1 MVLRFDLRADSDQP
15 ITILAFLAIFAAV
28 GLSGAE
34 ATLGR
39 AAILVLGIWVGSL
52 VWWLA
57 LCFSVG
63 FLVRSFE
70 PRHLAWINRGSG
82 VILLVSG
89 AALLTS
95 LLAGVDATQL
105 ERWR

>member
-1 MVLRFDLRADSDQP
+1 MFGVLIVVLCGDR
-15 ITILAFLAIFAAV
+15 IAAL

-39 AAILVLGIWVGSL
+39 AGILVLGVWVGSL
-52 VWWLA
+52 LWWLA
-57 LCFSVG
+57 LSFGIGS
-63 FLVRSFE
+63 LVRSFE

-82 VILLVSG
+82 AILLVSG
-89 AALLTS
+89 AALLAS
-95 LLAGVDATQL
+95 LLTGVDATQL